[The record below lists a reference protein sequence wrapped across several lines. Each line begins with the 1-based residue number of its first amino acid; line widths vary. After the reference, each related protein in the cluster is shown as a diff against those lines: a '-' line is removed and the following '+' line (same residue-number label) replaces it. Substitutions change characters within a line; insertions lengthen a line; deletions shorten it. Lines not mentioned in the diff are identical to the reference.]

1 MLFDERLQ
9 NRRDPIPLHT
19 RQIAGHL
26 KEFFEPALWTVALRF
41 GRVASDNEVGGH
53 LEYVRQPGDTLG
65 RAVMREADQHAWCE
79 RLKKECGW
87 SDGGR
92 AMLARVQKRPARTVA
107 RWHWLLQ
114 TDGLRFDPWDHDEYY
129 EDSPCWKTM
138 RAKWDREQSR
148 EASSDN
154 V

>member
-1 MLFDERLQ
+1 M
-9 NRRDPIPLHT
+9 NPPPLPT
-19 RQIAGHL
+19 FA
-26 KEFFEPALWTVALRF
+26 PVAPRPPF
-41 GRVASDNEVGGH
+41 CA
-53 LEYVRQPGDTLG
+53 PGDWPWDHWERFALASGLASGLATLG